1 MKAGAIA
8 LILSAA
14 ALGTGVVALT
24 REGGARQPQRTA
36 ERADHTATLA
46 GEVAELRREVE
57 ALKARGGQPEVR
69 PTFALP
75 SGARAG
81 GGAARPEAP
90 REVADIDPA
99 LEAAVEV
106 AVERKTDE
114 VLRRLRAK
122 EDKKPPIA
130 TFASTL
136 RLSESQRAET
146 ERVVAEG
153 QREMYRILEVP
164 TADGTNLLEQVVE
177 IAARGMAE
185 PGKDHGFGAWLVRI
199 VNEKVPGT
207 NSTYAARIESLK
219 QSMRTSFERDWS
231 DSQYQEFKQWGVD
244 PTEIQGVRDSPTDAL
259 MERITARARV
269 LGAEIPA
276 GGGRGR

>member
-1 MKAGAIA
+1 MKAAGTAVLLSTIA
-8 LILSAA
+8 L
-14 ALGTGVVALT
+14 ALGVVALT
-24 REGGARQPQRTA
+24 REGGAPSPRRTA

-46 GEVAELRREVE
+46 GEIAELRREIA
-57 ALKARGGQPEVR
+57 ALKARGAGPEAR

-75 SGARAG
+75 SGAPAD
-81 GGAARPEAP
+81 GAALPEAP
-90 REVADIDPA
+90 REGADVDPA
-99 LEAAVEV
+99 LEAAVHV
-106 AVERKTDE
+106 AVERKTEE

-122 EDKKPPIA
+122 EEKKPPIA
-130 TFASTL
+130 TFAATL
-136 RLSESQRAET
+136 RLSASQRAET

-207 NSTYAARIESLK
+207 NTTYAARIESLK
-219 QSMRTSFERDWS
+219 QSMRASFERDWS
-231 DSQYQEFKQWGVD
+231 ESQYQEFKQWGVD

-259 MERITARARV
+259 VERITARARA
-269 LGAEIPA
+269 LGADLP
-276 GGGRGR
+276 RDR

>member
-1 MKAGAIA
+1 MKPAGIAILLSTVALALGVIA
-8 LILSAA
+8 LVREE
-14 ALGTGVVALT
+14 GT
-24 REGGARQPQRTA
+24 PPPPRTSERA
-36 ERADHTATLA
+36 ERDATLA
-46 GEVAELRREVE
+46 GEVAALRREVE
-57 ALKARGGQPEVR
+57 ALKARGAAPEAR

-75 SGARAG
+75 SGARAE
-81 GGAARPEAP
+81 GAAVREAP
-90 REVADIDPA
+90 PESADVDPA

-122 EDKKPPIA
+122 EDKKPPIG

-146 ERVVAEG
+146 ERVVADG

-207 NSTYAARIESLK
+207 NTTYAARIEALK
-219 QSMRTSFERDWS
+219 QSMRASFERDWS
-231 DSQYQEFKQWGVD
+231 ESQYQEFKQWGVD

-259 MERITARARV
+259 LERITARARM

-276 GGGRGR
+276 TARPNR